1 MIGEE
6 ILVRDGFEGRDKS
19 WVGEMK
25 VGVESCELVAGS
37 PRRTPAYEECI
48 GRIRPATVSSDSASS
63 NQA

>member
-19 WVGEMK
+19 WVGEIDIG
-25 VGVESCELVAGS
+25 VGSCALVAWS

-48 GRIRPATVSSDSASS
+48 GRIRSATASSESASS